1 MNANTRVL
9 DPLVLGFWR
18 LLDWQITPQENLRFL
33 KQAIE
38 LGIRDTDHADI
49 YGEYQCEAEF
59 GKALALEPSIR
70 EHIRIITKCGIKPA
84 FPSLGLAGK
93 ANHYDSSKVHIIA
106 QAQQSLKHF
115 GTDRLDVLL
124 IHRPDYL
131 MDADEVADAFN
142 TLKQNGDVLHF
153 GVSNFTPSQL
163 GLLQSRLDFALV
175 TNQIEFS
182 PYEMKALDDGTLDQC
197 QQLGINPMLWSPL
210 AGGRIFSS
218 EDEKAK
224 RLRAVLQQVGEEIGC
239 TEIDQ
244 VIYAWLAMHPSKP
257 ATVLGTGNITRV
269 ASAFASQ
276 SLSMG
281 REQWYRIWTA
291 STGHSVP

>member
-1 MNANTRVL
+1 MNSNTRVIE
-9 DPLVLGFWR
+9 PLVLGFWR
-18 LLDWQITPQENLRFL
+18 LLDWQITPQQNLSFL

-59 GKALALEPSIR
+59 GKALTLEPSIR
-70 EHIRIITKCGIKPA
+70 EQIRIITKCGIKPA

-93 ANHYDSSKVHIIA
+93 ANHYDSSKAHIIA
-106 QAQQSLKHF
+106 QAQQSLNLF
-115 GTDRLDVLL
+115 GTDRLDILL

-153 GVSNFTPSQL
+153 GVSNFTPSQFD
-163 GLLQSRLDFALV
+163 LLQSKLDFKLV

-197 QQLGINPMLWSPL
+197 QLHGINPMLWSPL

-218 EDEKAK
+218 ADAKAV
-224 RLRAVLQQVGEEIGC
+224 RLREVLKQIGQEIGT

-244 VIYAWLAMHPSKP
+244 VIYAWLAMHPSQP
-257 ATVLGTGNITRV
+257 ATVLGTGNIARV
-269 ASAFASQ
+269 ASAFNAQ
-276 SLSMG
+276 TLTMN
-281 REQWYRIWTA
+281 REQWYRIWSA

>member
-1 MNANTRVL
+1 MKTSPRII

-18 LLDWQITPQENLRFL
+18 LLDWQVTPQQNLSFL

-59 GKALALEPSIR
+59 GKALAIEPSTR
-70 EHIRIITKCGIKPA
+70 EQIRIITKCGIKPGIS
-84 FPSLGLAGK
+84 SLGLAGK
-93 ANHYDSSKVHIIA
+93 ANHYDSSKAHIIA

-153 GVSNFTPSQL
+153 GVSNFTPSQFD
-163 GLLQSRLDFALV
+163 LLQSRLDFSLV

-197 QQLGINPMLWSPL
+197 QQRGINPMLWSPL

-218 EDEKAK
+218 DDSKAT
-224 RLRAVLQQVGEEIGC
+224 RLRAVLQQVGEEIGS
-239 TEIDQ
+239 TAIDQ
-244 VIYAWLAMHPSKP
+244 VIYAWLAMHPSQP

-269 ASAFASQ
+269 ASAVASQ
-276 SLSMG
+276 SLSMS

-291 STGHSVP
+291 SAGHSVP

>member
-9 DPLVLGFWR
+9 DPFVLGFWR

-93 ANHYDSSKVHIIA
+93 ANYYDSSKTHIIA

-163 GLLQSRLDFALV
+163 ALLQSRLDFALV

-197 QQLGINPMLWSPL
+197 QQLGMNPMLWSPL

-224 RLRAVLQQVGEEIGC
+224 RVRAVLQQVGEEIGC

-276 SLSMG
+276 SLSMS

>member
-9 DPLVLGFWR
+9 DPFVLGFWR

-93 ANHYDSSKVHIIA
+93 ANHYDSSKTHIIA

-131 MDADEVADAFN
+131 MDADEVADVFH

-163 GLLQSRLDFALV
+163 ALLQSRLDFALV

-197 QQLGINPMLWSPL
+197 QQIGMNPMLWSPL
-210 AGGRIFSS
+210 AGAEYSPVKMKKPNACVRCYS
-218 EDEKAK
+218 KWVK
-224 RLRAVLQQVGEEIGC
+224 RL
-239 TEIDQ
+239 
-244 VIYAWLAMHPSKP
+244 
-257 ATVLGTGNITRV
+257 V
-269 ASAFASQ
+269 A
-276 SLSMG
+276 LKL
-281 REQWYRIWTA
+281 IK
-291 STGHSVP
+291 

>member
-1 MNANTRVL
+1 MNSNTRVL

-49 YGEYQCEAEF
+49 YGEYQCETEF

-93 ANHYDSSKVHIIA
+93 ANHYDSSKAHIIA

-163 GLLQSRLDFALV
+163 ALLQSRLDFALV

-182 PYEMKALDDGTLDQC
+182 PFEMKALDDGTLDQC
-197 QQLGINPMLWSPL
+197 QQLGMNPMLWSPL

-218 EDEKAK
+218 KDEKAK
-224 RLRAVLQQVGEEIGC
+224 RLRAVLQQVGEEIGS

-244 VIYAWLAMHPSKP
+244 VVYAWLAMHPSKP

-269 ASAFASQ
+269 ASAFTSQ
-276 SLSMG
+276 SLSMS

>member
-1 MNANTRVL
+1 MNSNTRVL

-93 ANHYDSSKVHIIA
+93 ANHYDSSKAHIIA

-163 GLLQSRLDFALV
+163 ALLQSRLDFALV

-197 QQLGINPMLWSPL
+197 QQLGMNLCC
-210 AGGRIFSS
+210 GR
-218 EDEKAK
+218 
-224 RLRAVLQQVGEEIGC
+224 R
-239 TEIDQ
+239 
-244 VIYAWLAMHPSKP
+244 
-257 ATVLGTGNITRV
+257 
-269 ASAFASQ
+269 
-276 SLSMG
+276 
-281 REQWYRIWTA
+281 
-291 STGHSVP
+291 